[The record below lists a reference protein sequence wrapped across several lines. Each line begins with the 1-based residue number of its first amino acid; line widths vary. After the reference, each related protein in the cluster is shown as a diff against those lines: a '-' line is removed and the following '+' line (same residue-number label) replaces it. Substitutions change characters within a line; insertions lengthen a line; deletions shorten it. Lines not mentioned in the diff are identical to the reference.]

1 MHVPQRSEMLR
12 ELFLRRWK
20 IDRSKNFSIYGRS
33 TPGNLPTPLDHKW
46 QSKTHRTCMQPENQ
60 SELRQKF
67 LLKRENVN
75 AAIGSYLMCLC
86 ACLLQVIATD
96 TLYQP
101 LPFGQFLQKG
111 WWPSCA
117 RLECNMISVSI
128 LCSNAI
134 SWMITIWKMVCD
146 YPNAGSRLLNSRHRK
161 LRRQGEKIVSAAKFV
176 GATVFPGDELT
187 QSAMTPDMRWRA
199 LEHQSLSSA
208 YAVAYIN
215 GMRTETA
222 STLRRT
228 LFSCP
233 PDSWCSAA
241 WIDIHKI
248 WLSLLSTDWPER

>member
-1 MHVPQRSEMLR
+1 MSFPPQGKFS
-12 ELFLRRWK
+12 RWNP
-20 IDRSKNFSIYGRS
+20 D
-33 TPGNLPTPLDHKW
+33 KW

-117 RLECNMISVSI
+117 RLECNTISVSI

-146 YPNAGSRLLNSRHRK
+146 YPNASSRLLNSRHRK
-161 LRRQGEKIVSAAKFV
+161 LRRQGEKNRLGGKICRSDYISWRR
-176 GATVFPGDELT
+176 TD
-187 QSAMTPDMRWRA
+187 AMTPDMRWRA

-208 YAVAYIN
+208 YVVAYIN

-241 WIDIHKI
+241 WI

>member
-1 MHVPQRSEMLR
+1 
-12 ELFLRRWK
+12 
-20 IDRSKNFSIYGRS
+20 
-33 TPGNLPTPLDHKW
+33 
-46 QSKTHRTCMQPENQ
+46 MQPENQ

-101 LPFGQFLQKG
+101 LHFGQFLQKG

-117 RLECNMISVSI
+117 RLECNTISVSI

-161 LRRQGEKIVSAAKFV
+161 LRRQGEKNRLGGKICRSDCISWRRTDAIRDDAGYAVTSARAPK
-176 GATVFPGDELT
+176 PQ
-187 QSAMTPDMRWRA
+187 QSA
-199 LEHQSLSSA
+199 
-208 YAVAYIN
+208 YVVAYIN

-233 PDSWCSAA
+233 TLGVALFGLISTRYGYRSFPRTGQKSKHWMITISLMLKLPDAHMHEY
-241 WIDIHKI
+241 I
-248 WLSLLSTDWPER
+248 LLQSTPLPDTQCALFRSKPL